1 MRNARVTAL
10 LGFFP
15 LLVVI
20 VTDHSKAL
28 HYRTERRQASLALTA
43 SSRTSDQPAS
53 SREASSRRTAVLSSA
68 IPAQPHKLEKQL
80 LSFEA
85 NASQTNSRVLFASR
99 GSDYTVLLQRDGA
112 VLDLKNSSVAGQTPG
127 NERSV
132 DALSKTR
139 PGTIERSRSS
149 VLQWQVV
156 GASAAAKAVPSQILP
171 GVSNYFIGND
181 PSKWRTNVKRYGR
194 VTLEDVLAG
203 VDLTYYGQNRELEYD
218 IVVHADVDPKTVRIA
233 FKGQRKLK
241 LLPDGD
247 LIVDIGGGELRLPK
261 PTAYQLSSN
270 SLPAKSLVDVH
281 YILKGAVLS
290 FDVRGRDHTRAVV
303 IDPVISYSSFLGGSG
318 FENGNAITADSMGN
332 VYVTGETSSS
342 DFPVT
347 PGGYQQSNGG
357 GSDVFVSKF
366 DVTGN
371 LVYSTYLGGE
381 LSERGSSIAVDA
393 NGNAYITGRTNSV
406 SFPLMNAWQSQLL
419 GDFDAFVTELNPQGN
434 ALLFST
440 YLGGSGNDEGSGIAV
455 DSSGDIYVTGGT
467 SSLSGDDFPTT
478 TGAFQR
484 LFGGGNNDA
493 FVTKFDPTQV
503 GSGTLVY
510 STFLGGG
517 GIDRG
522 NSIAVDSAGNAY
534 VTGRTASSDFPI
546 SGATQPAFG
555 GGTYDAFVTELNNAG
570 SSLLF
575 STFLGGS
582 GTDQGYGIAL
592 DSSNAIYVTG
602 VTNSL
607 DFPTAN
613 AYQQTNAGANDV
625 FLTKFAPGGSSVVY
639 SSYFGGSA
647 SDSGSSVAVDN
658 TGIAFLTGRTSSA
671 ANFPVTANAIQPG
684 FGGGPNDAF
693 VAKIDPSQSGATS
706 LVYSSYL
713 GGSNDENIPSSGAA
727 GNPSGGVAVD
737 SLGNAY
743 LTGST
748 SSPDFPT
755 ATSFQAAYGG
765 GSSDAF
771 VIQIAFGQSSSG
783 SFSVGVNLD
792 SQTVLPGGG
801 ATYTVTVF
809 PSRGFTGSVGLTASG
824 LPSNATV
831 SFNPA
836 MISITDATPKTASM
850 SVLTDPATPEG
861 AYQITIVATKNALQS
876 STSTVLNVSTPTG
889 SSDLL
894 LTITG
899 SPNPVTLNT
908 TLTYSL
914 NVLNNGPGTATGVTV
929 SDPLPQTL
937 TGIRVTSKRGTCSQ
951 GSSVTCNVGILG
963 IGEGAAITI
972 TGMPT
977 TSGQLQ
983 NTAQVGGDQSDPDNS
998 NNSATAT
1005 NLAQSPGTG
1014 SPMMLD
1020 STLTVTPLITGLN
1033 EPTGIAFLGPNDFLV
1048 IEKSPRS
1055 GSADA
1060 NILRVT
1066 NGMAS
1071 TVLQL
1076 PVNSAVERGL
1086 LGIALHPNFPTTPYI
1101 YLYWTCRGAEAG
1113 DHCDAAAGTAT
1124 DVSKVPLLGNRV
1136 DRFIWTGTTLTFD
1149 RNLIALR
1156 SYQADEGQSLRG
1168 NHNGGKIVF
1177 GPDGKL
1183 YILIGDNGRRGNL
1196 QNVQFGTFSDGIHD
1210 DQFGGP
1216 DPDNNHLT
1224 GVILRL
1230 NDDGTTPA
1238 DNPFFAAGANV
1249 GGEDGANIQR
1259 IYAYGLRN
1267 SFGMAFDP
1275 ISGNLWDEENGDDS
1289 FDEINL
1295 IPPGANNGWVQIM
1308 GPAIRIGDFKS
1319 IETSPAYFGLQQ
1331 IRWSP
1336 TLIADSPDVAMGNLF
1351 LLDGAFYNDPRFSW
1365 KYALAPSPIGFAGAA
1380 LGSFAGDL
1388 FVGAARTFLEG
1399 GYLFHFK
1406 LTQDR
1411 SDLDLTQDV
1420 RLADRVADNT
1430 DKFDITESE
1439 SLLIGRDFGITTD
1452 IETGPDGNLFVVS
1465 LSNSAGSPA
1474 SGGVYEISLSPLSMK
1489 SVLGS
1494 RK

>member
-1 MRNARVTAL
+1 MRSARVTGL
-10 LGFFP
+10 LGFF
-15 LLVVI
+15 LLLAVGI
-20 VTDHSKAL
+20 AAHLNNSP
-28 HYRTERRQASLALTA
+28 YRTERLQHSPSVTPSR
-43 SSRTSDQPAS
+43 RTSDQLAS
-53 SREASSRRTAVLSSA
+53 DRQRSSHRTAALGRKA
-68 IPAQPHKLEKQL
+68 IPAELHKLEKQL

-85 NASQTNSRVLFASR
+85 NTGQTNSRVVFTSR
-99 GSDYTVLLQRDGA
+99 TSKYAFFLTRDGA
-112 VLDLKNSSVAGQTPG
+112 VLDLTNSSASRQMLGEEASLISLSRMRPRKIETP
-127 NERSV
+127 RR
-132 DALSKTR
+132 A
-139 PGTIERSRSS
+139 
-149 VLQWQVV
+149 VLEWQIV
-156 GASAAAKAVPSQILP
+156 GASAEAKAAPSQILP
-171 GVSNYFIGND
+171 GVSNYFLGNN
-181 PSKWRTNVKRYGR
+181 PNKWRTNVKRYGR
-194 VTLEDVLAG
+194 VTLEDVLPG
-203 VDLTYYGQNRELEYD
+203 IDFTYYGQSRELEYD
-218 IVVHADVDPKTVRIA
+218 ILVHPGIDPGTVRIA
-233 FKGQRKLK
+233 FKGQRKLRVTR
-241 LLPDGD
+241 DGD
-247 LIVDIGGGELRLPK
+247 LIVEIAGSALRLPK
-261 PTAYQLSSN
+261 PVAYQLSSN
-270 SLPAKSLVDVH
+270 SLPSKRRVDVH
-281 YILKGAVLS
+281 YILKGD
-290 FDVRGRDHTRAVV
+290 DVVGFQVQGRDQAKSLV
-303 IDPVISYSSFLGGSG
+303 IDPVISYSSFLGGSS
-318 FENGNAITADSMGN
+318 FDNGNGITVDSAGN
-332 VYVTGETSSS
+332 AYLTGETSSL
-342 DFPVT
+342 DFPLT
-347 PGGYQQSNGG
+347 PGAYQQSNAG
-357 GSDVFVSKF
+357 GSDVFVAKF

-393 NGNAYITGRTNSV
+393 NGNACVTGRTNSIG
-406 SFPLMNAWQSQLL
+406 FPLMNAWQSQLL
-419 GDFDAFVTELNPQGN
+419 GDFDAFVTELNSQGN

-455 DSSGDIYVTGGT
+455 DSSGSIYVTGGT

-478 TGAFQR
+478 SGAFQR

-534 VTGRTASSDFPI
+534 VTGRTASNDFPL
-546 SGATQPAFG
+546 SGAPQLAYA
-555 GGTYDAFVTELNNAG
+555 GGTYDAFVTELNSTG
-570 SSLLF
+570 SSVVF

-602 VTNSL
+602 VTDSL

-647 SDSGSSVAVDN
+647 SDSGSGLAVDSS
-658 TGIAFLTGRTSSA
+658 GIAYVTGRTASA
-671 ANFPVTANAIQPG
+671 ADFPVTADAIQPS

-693 VAKIDPSQSGATS
+693 LVKIDPSQSGGAS

-713 GGSNDENIPSSGAA
+713 GGSSDENIPSSGAA

-737 SLGNAY
+737 GSWNAY
-743 LTGST
+743 ITGST

-765 GSSDAF
+765 GASDAF
-771 VIQIAFGQSSSG
+771 VTQIAFGQTSSG
-783 SFSVGVNLD
+783 SFSVGINLD

-801 ATYTVTVF
+801 ASYTITVF

-824 LPSNATV
+824 LPNNATA
-831 SFNPA
+831 SFSPA
-836 MISITDATPKTASM
+836 MISITDTTPRTATM
-850 SVLTDPATPEG
+850 SISTDPATPEG
-861 AYQITIVATKNALQS
+861 AYQLTIVATMNAVQS
-876 STSTVLNVSTPTG
+876 STSTVLNVSSPSG
-889 SSDLL
+889 SADLSL
-894 LTITG
+894 MTTG
-899 SPNPVTLNT
+899 SPNPVTVNA

-914 NVLNNGPGTATGVTV
+914 NVRNNGPGTATGVTV
-929 SDPLPQTL
+929 SDPLPQNFNAI
-937 TGIRVTSKRGTCSQ
+937 GVSSKRGSCSQ
-951 GSSVTCNVGILG
+951 AAVVTCNIGILG
-963 IGEGAAITI
+963 AGEGAAITI
-972 TGMPT
+972 TGTPT
-977 TSGQLQ
+977 SLGQIE
-983 NTAQVGGDQSDPDNS
+983 NTAQVSSDQSDPDNS
-998 NNSATAT
+998 NNSATAS
-1005 NLAQSPGTG
+1005 NLVQSPGTG

-1020 STLTVTPLITGLN
+1020 SMLTVTAVITGLN
-1033 EPTGIAFLGPNDFLV
+1033 EPTGIAFLGLNDFLV

-1066 NGMAS
+1066 NGVAS

-1086 LGIALHPNFPTTPYI
+1086 LGIALHPNFPATPYI
-1101 YLYWTCRGAEAG
+1101 YLYWTCRGPEAG
-1113 DHCDAAAGTAT
+1113 DHCDAAVGTAT

-1136 DRFIWTGTTLTFD
+1136 DRFIWNGTTLTFD
-1149 RNLIALR
+1149 RNLIVLH
-1156 SYQADEGQSLRG
+1156 SYQADEGQSLRA
-1168 NHNGGKIVF
+1168 NHNGGKIAF

-1230 NDDGTTPA
+1230 NDDGTMPA
-1238 DNPFFAAGANV
+1238 DNPFFATGANL
-1249 GGEDGANIQR
+1249 GGEDGINIQR
-1259 IYAYGLRN
+1259 IYAYGVRN

-1275 ISGNLWDEENGDDS
+1275 MSGNLWNEENGDDS
-1289 FDEINL
+1289 FDEINM

-1308 GPAIRIGDFKS
+1308 GPASRIADFKS

-1336 TLIADSPDVAMGNLF
+1336 TLIADTPDAALGSLF
-1351 LLDGAFYNDPRFSW
+1351 MLDGATYNDPRFSW
-1365 KYALAPSPIGFAGAA
+1365 KYAVAPSPIGFAGSA
-1380 LGSFAGDL
+1380 LGSYAGDL

-1406 LTQDR
+1406 LTADR
-1411 SDLDLTQDV
+1411 TDLDLTQDG

-1439 SLLIGRDFGITTD
+1439 SLLIGRDFGITSD
-1452 IETGPDGNLFVVS
+1452 IQTGPDGNLFVVS
-1465 LSNSAGSPA
+1465 LSNSAGAA
-1474 SGGVYEISLSPLSMK
+1474 SSGAVYEVSLSPSACTAAK
-1489 SVLGS
+1489 Q
-1494 RK
+1494 